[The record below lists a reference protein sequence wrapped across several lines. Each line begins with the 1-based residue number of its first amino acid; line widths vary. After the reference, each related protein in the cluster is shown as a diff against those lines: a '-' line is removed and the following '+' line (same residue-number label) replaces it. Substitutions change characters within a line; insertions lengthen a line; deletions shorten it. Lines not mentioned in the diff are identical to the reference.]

1 MRTQDNQLYSIL
13 VCRFLLAYLYWD
25 YQLYSYMLSVHE
37 IDLKKNSMQIRKF
50 SVFPIIARCRYTS
63 FFMRILLEN
72 AKIFSA
78 AKAAQEAQMSVRPFV
93 RSFVRPSGYFHFDS
107 L

>member
-72 AKIFSA
+72 AKIFFFTIPNRP
-78 AKAAQEAQMSVRPFV
+78 KKCQSV
-93 RSFVRPSGYFHFDS
+93 S
-107 L
+107 